1 MLFTAIEE
9 NAEQLNSRRKNKMI
23 YENEEKDNV
32 NVFEEETEYSPVAEE
47 NIPEEISIKTQS
59 YTVDEPVLE
68 KRKSGKPTW
77 FGVILIAL
85 VFSLVFGAGGG
96 YLGYRLGAMTKTTY
110 VTIEEKIPTTKI
122 GEGVYYDGVID
133 VVNQVGPAVVSI
145 SVESIEMVDDGTVFD
160 LFGRRRG
167 GQPSYQT
174 RVVAGSGVIIN
185 NPWTD
190 EEGYI
195 ITNNHVVEGKQAR
208 IIVTLKDQREF
219 KAILVGRDEMSD
231 IAVLKVKAE
240 DLPSAE
246 LGDSSA
252 LKVGQPV
259 IAIGNPYEFDHTVT
273 TGVVSATERLVKIPY
288 YEDTQPSYGGFDPFS
303 GRTQQQQQVSY
314 KTLWGAIQTDAAIN
328 PGNSGGPLVTLDG
341 KVIGINSI
349 KREGDNLGFAVSSD
363 IVKRVAEDL
372 IKFGRISWPYIGIG
386 GVTMTQGIADIKEND
401 IEFTPGVVVAE
412 VAHGPARDGE
422 ILKKDIITKVGD
434 AEVKSME
441 ELLIATRKYYVGD
454 EIDIELVRNGKKLT
468 KKVILAPYPD
478 TSLN

>member
-1 MLFTAIEE
+1 MLFTANE
-9 NAEQLNSRRKNKMI
+9 NIVEQLNSRRKKKMR
-23 YENEEKDNV
+23 YEDEENDNI
-32 NVFEEETEYSPVAEE
+32 FEEEIEYSPVAEE
-47 NIPEEISIKTQS
+47 NTSEEVSIKSQS
-59 YTVDEPVLE
+59 YVVDEPVPTN
-68 KRKSGKPTW
+68 KKSGKPTW

-110 VTIEEKIPTTKI
+110 ITVEEKIPTTKI

-145 SVESIEMVDDGTVFD
+145 SVELIEMVDNGLRFNP
-160 LFGRRRG
+160 FEGWYGG

-190 EEGYI
+190 EEGFI
-195 ITNNHVVEGKQAR
+195 ITNNHVVEGKQTK
-208 IIVTLKDQREF
+208 IIVTLKDQREYR
-219 KAILVGRDEMSD
+219 AVLVGRDEMSD
-231 IAVLKVKAE
+231 IAVLKVNAK

-246 LGDSSA
+246 LGDSSE

-273 TGVVSATERLVKIPY
+273 TGVVSATERLLKIPY
-288 YEDTQPSYGGFDPFS
+288 YENPQPSYGGFDPFS
-303 GRTQQQQQVSY
+303 GRMQQQQQVSY
-314 KTLWGAIQTDAAIN
+314 KTLWGVIQTDAAIN

-372 IKFGRISWPYIGIG
+372 IKYGRISWPYTGMDY
-386 GVTMTQGIADIKEND
+386 VSMTKDISERFD
-401 IEFTPGVVVAE
+401 IEFTPGVIVIE
-412 VAHGPARDGE
+412 VGYGPARDAG
-422 ILKKDIITKVGD
+422 ILLKDIITKID
-434 AEVKSME
+434 NTEVKSSD
-441 ELLIATRKYYVGD
+441 ELLVAIQKYYVGD
-454 EIDIELVRNGKKLT
+454 EIDVELVRNGKKLT

-478 TSLN
+478 SSLN

>member
-1 MLFTAIEE
+1 
-9 NAEQLNSRRKNKMI
+9 MI

-47 NIPEEISIKTQS
+47 NISEEVSIKTQS
-59 YTVDEPVLE
+59 YIVDEPVLTN
-68 KRKSGKPTW
+68 KKSGKPTW

-96 YLGYRLGAMTKTTY
+96 YFGYRLGAMTKTTY

-145 SVESIEMVDDGTVFD
+145 SVESIEMVNDGLRFNP
-160 LFGRRRG
+160 FEGRFESSPEYQRR
-167 GQPSYQT
+167 S
-174 RVVAGSGVIIN
+174 VAGSGVIIN

-190 EEGYI
+190 EEGFI

-231 IAVLKVKAE
+231 IAVLKVNAK
-240 DLPSAE
+240 DLPAAD
-246 LGDSSA
+246 LGVSSE

-259 IAIGNPYEFDHTVT
+259 IAIGNPFEFDHTVT
-273 TGVVSATERLVKIPY
+273 TGVVSATERLVRIPY
-288 YEDTQPSYGGFDPFS
+288 YENAQPSYGGFDPFS
-303 GRTQQQQQVSY
+303 GGMQQQQQVSY

-372 IKFGRISWPYIGIG
+372 IKYGRISWPYIGIKG
-386 GVTMTQGIADIKEND
+386 ATMTQGIADIKEND
-401 IEFTPGVVVAE
+401 IEFSPGVVVAE

-434 AEVKSME
+434 TEVKSME

-468 KKVILAPYPD
+468 KKVTLAPYPD